1 METSNC
7 DIENIDYLYK
17 ESAKAVKIY
26 EMILDKNNLDLI
38 HPSQIETQE
47 LNNINCTRF
56 NEYIKIIEAKKDET
70 KGKINDFTN
79 AFKNIIYVL
88 ISDIVD
94 ELEEFNEIKNYENLF
109 KLSSYYYLY
118 KIITAN
124 FKSEENYYM
133 IQIDFVVKKIV
144 LNKDC
149 YYKILMHL
157 GEFEEDL
164 AEKNKNEKLN
174 AYFKI
179 LFFLNE
185 KMLSE
190 ELTKFMDN
198 KKQIYKQYNIPL
210 PLISFNIKQLQK
222 NLEKI
227 YNILFILKKTENFK
241 TNERFEYFNYFRYK
255 HEFLEEINY
264 ILYHLNKKPLVSL
277 DKVSDD
283 IAEEAFK
290 YSLEYNKSNI
300 SYDICISELEQIIE
314 NAQKK
319 QEEYKKKKQ
328 KLKEEYD
335 KIFEKYNKLSDVFIS
350 ISKEYKKTIDERKK
364 ITKEYNECNEKF
376 NSLEQD
382 YTKDL
387 FIL

>member
-7 DIENIDYLYK
+7 DIESIDYLYK

-38 HPSQIETQE
+38 HLSQIETRE
-47 LNNINCTRF
+47 LNNINCAQF
-56 NEYIKIIEAKKDET
+56 NEYIKIIEAKKDES

-118 KIITAN
+118 KIITSN
-124 FKSEENYYM
+124 NKSEENYYI

-144 LNKDC
+144 LYKDC
-149 YYKILMHL
+149 YYKILIHL
-157 GEFEEDL
+157 GKLEEDL
-164 AEKNKNEKLN
+164 AEKNKEEKIN

-198 KKQIYKQYNIPL
+198 KKQLYNQYNIPL

-227 YNILFILKKTENFK
+227 YNILIILKKTENFK

-264 ILYHLNKKPLVSL
+264 ILYHLNKKP
-277 DKVSDD
+277 
-283 IAEEAFK
+283 
-290 YSLEYNKSNI
+290 
-300 SYDICISELEQIIE
+300 
-314 NAQKK
+314 
-319 QEEYKKKKQ
+319 
-328 KLKEEYD
+328 
-335 KIFEKYNKLSDVFIS
+335 
-350 ISKEYKKTIDERKK
+350 
-364 ITKEYNECNEKF
+364 
-376 NSLEQD
+376 
-382 YTKDL
+382 
-387 FIL
+387 